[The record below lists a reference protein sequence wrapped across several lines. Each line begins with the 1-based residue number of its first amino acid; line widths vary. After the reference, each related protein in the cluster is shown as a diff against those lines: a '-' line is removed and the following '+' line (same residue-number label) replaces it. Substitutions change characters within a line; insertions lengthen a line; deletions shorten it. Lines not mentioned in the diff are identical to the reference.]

1 MTYPSKTPGEA
12 LTALLTARG
21 DPLGA
26 ALAKELEVSSM
37 TVYRWRTA
45 RTWPVASSQLADY
58 FDCTI
63 DEFIN
68 WEEDDE
74 SFCADT
80 KPHAE
85 GANNGSGGSG

>member
-37 TVYRWRTA
+37 TVYRWRNSEDMSLS
-45 RTWPVASSQLADY
+45 RLSQLADY

-63 DEFIN
+63 DEFLS
-68 WEEDDE
+68 WEEGHE
-74 SFCADT
+74 SFGADT
-80 KPHAE
+80 
-85 GANNGSGGSG
+85 